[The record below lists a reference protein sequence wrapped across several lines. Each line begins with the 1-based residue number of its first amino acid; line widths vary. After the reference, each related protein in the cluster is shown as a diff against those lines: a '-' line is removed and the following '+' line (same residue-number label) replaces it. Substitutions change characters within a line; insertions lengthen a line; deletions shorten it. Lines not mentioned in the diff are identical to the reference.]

1 MLRRLVLDVLKPHE
15 PRIVPFTKKIS
26 EVDSVDGVTA
36 NLMEID
42 EDVRTVRVAVEG
54 EDLDMEALEATITD
68 LGGSIHSIDEV
79 SYGEVIVE
87 DLGSIDG

>member
-1 MLRRLVLDVLKPHE
+1 MLRRLVLDILKPHE
-15 PRIVPFTKKIS
+15 PRIVPFTKTIS
-26 EVDSVDGVTA
+26 QVDTVDGVTA

-54 EDLDMEALEATITD
+54 DDLDLDALEATITD

-79 SYGEVIVE
+79 SYGETIVQ
-87 DLGSIDG
+87 DLGSIE